1 MILKPHKACDVDLS
15 KLDRVMWIMP
25 KIDGVRALHFNG
37 AFQSRTLK
45 PFPNTHLMAF
55 DWHLLAGLDGELVKG
70 SPTSGFSCRDTT
82 SGTSTINGP
91 RAQDFTWHIFDCVD
105 PKERSAPYA
114 VRYEQARSRV
124 EMLKHVAGFGL
135 ELVPYEIATSVE
147 DVLRLHAQ
155 YVDQGYEGSILR
167 DPQGL
172 YKSGRAT
179 VSESAFLR
187 LKDFIEEEAEVLEVV
202 EGEVNN
208 NVATINKLGYTE
220 RSSHKANKVGN
231 GMVGSLRCRDLK
243 TGQEIMVS
251 AGRLTH
257 EERKYFF
264 ENTAKILGRIA
275 KYRAMPYGKKD
286 LPRFPTFQC
295 FREAFDL

>member
-15 KLDRVMWIMP
+15 KIDREMWIMP
-25 KIDGVRALHFNG
+25 KIDGVRALHING

-45 PFPNTHLMAF
+45 PFPNTHLMAL
-55 DWHLLAGLDGELVKG
+55 DYHQLAGLDGELVKG
-70 SPTSGFSCRDTT
+70 SPTSGFTCRDTT

-91 RAQDFTWHIFDCVD
+91 KAGEFTWHIFDYVD
-105 PKERSAPYA
+105 PKELGAPYA
-114 VRYEQARSRV
+114 VRYELARQRV
-124 EMLKHVAGFGL
+124 SMLSGVVDFGL
-135 ELVPYEIATSVE
+135 EIVPYEIATSVE
-147 DVLRLHAQ
+147 DILRIHAK
-155 YVDQGYEGSILR
+155 YVAQGYEGSILR
-167 DPQGL
+167 DPLGL

-179 VSESAFLR
+179 VSEGAFFR

-202 EGEVNN
+202 EGETNN
-208 NVATINKLGYTE
+208 NEATVNKLGYTE

-231 GMVGSLRCRDLK
+231 GMVGSLRCIDLK
-243 TGQEIMVS
+243 TDQEITVS

-264 ENTAKILGRIA
+264 ENPNQILGRVI

-295 FREAFDL
+295 FRASFDM

>member
-15 KLDRVMWIMP
+15 KIDREMWIMP
-25 KIDGVRALHFNG
+25 KIDGVRALHIND

-45 PFPNTHLMAF
+45 PFPNTHLMAL
-55 DWHLLAGLDGELVKG
+55 DYHQLAGLDGELVKG
-70 SPTSGFSCRDTT
+70 SPTSGFTCRDTT

-91 RAQDFTWHIFDCVD
+91 KAGEFTWHIFDYVD
-105 PKERSAPYA
+105 PKELGAPYA
-114 VRYEQARSRV
+114 VRYELARQRV
-124 EMLKHVAGFGL
+124 SMLSGVVDFGL
-135 ELVPYEIATSVE
+135 EIVPYEIATSVE
-147 DVLRLHAQ
+147 DILRLHAE
-155 YVDQGYEGSILR
+155 YVGQGYEGSILR
-167 DPQGL
+167 DPLGL

-179 VSESAFLR
+179 VSEGAFFR

-202 EGEVNN
+202 EGETNN
-208 NVATINKLGYTE
+208 NEATVNKLGYTE

-231 GMVGSLRCRDLK
+231 GMVGSLRCIDLK
-243 TGQEIMVS
+243 TDQEITVS

-264 ENTAKILGRIA
+264 ENPNQILGRVI

-295 FREAFDL
+295 FRASFDM

>member
-15 KLDRVMWIMP
+15 KIDREMWVMP
-25 KIDGVRALHFNG
+25 KIDGVRALHING

-55 DWHLLAGLDGELVKG
+55 DWHLLAGLDGELVIG
-70 SPTSGFSCRDTT
+70 SPTSGSSCRDTT

-91 RAQDFTWHIFDCVD
+91 RAQDFTWHLFDYID
-105 PKERSAPYA
+105 LRAPYRI
-114 VRYEQARSRV
+114 RYEVARSRV
-124 EMLKHVAGFGL
+124 EMLGGVSDFGL
-135 ELVPYEIATSVE
+135 SLVPYQAATSVE
-147 DVLRLHAQ
+147 DILRLHAQ
-155 YVDQGYEGSILR
+155 HLDQGYEGSILR
-167 DPQGL
+167 DPEGL

-179 VSESAFLR
+179 VAESAFLR

-202 EGEVNN
+202 EGETNN
-208 NVATINKLGYTE
+208 NEATINKLGYTE
-220 RSSHKANKVGN
+220 RSSHKANKAGN

-264 ENTAKILGRIA
+264 ENPGKILGRVA
-275 KYRAMPYGKKD
+275 KYRAMPYGKKS

>member
-15 KLDRVMWIMP
+15 KLDRVMWVMP

-91 RAQDFTWHIFDCVD
+91 RAQDFTWYIFDCVD

-114 VRYEQARSRV
+114 VRYEIARSRV
-124 EMLKHVAGFGL
+124 EMLRDVADFGL
-135 ELVPYEIATSVE
+135 SLVPYEIATSVE

-275 KYRAMPYGKKD
+275 KYRAMPYGKKS

>member
-187 LKDFIEEEAEVLEVV
+187 LKDFIEEEAEVLEVI

-231 GMVGSLRCRDLK
+231 GMMGSLRCRDLK
-243 TGQEIMVS
+243 TDQEIMVS
-251 AGRLTH
+251 AGRSTH
-257 EERKYFF
+257 DERKKFL
-264 ENTAKILGRIA
+264 EHPELIVRKII

-286 LPRFPTFQC
+286 LPRFATLQC
-295 FREAFDL
+295 IRATFDL

>member
-1 MILKPHKACDVDLS
+1 MILKPHKACDAV
-15 KLDRVMWIMP
+15 LDKIKSTMWILP
-25 KIDGVRALHFNG
+25 KIDGVRALHING

-55 DWHLLAGLDGELVKG
+55 DYHLLAGLDGELTKG
-70 SPTSGFSCRDTT
+70 SPTSGFTCRDTT

-105 PKERSAPYA
+105 PRELSAPYA
-114 VRYEQARSRV
+114 VRYELARQRV
-124 EMLKHVAGFGL
+124 SMLSGVVDFGL
-135 ELVPYEIATSVE
+135 EIVPYEIATSIE
-147 DVLRLHAQ
+147 DILRIHAK

-167 DPQGL
+167 NPQGR

-179 VSESAFLR
+179 VSEGAFLR
-187 LKDFIEEEAEVLEVV
+187 LKDFIEEEARVLEVI
-202 EGEVNN
+202 EGETNN
-208 NVATINKLGYTE
+208 NIATINKLGYTE

-231 GMVGSLRCRDLK
+231 GMVGSLRCIDLK
-243 TGQEIMVS
+243 TNQEITVS

-257 EERKYFF
+257 DERKYFF
-264 ENTAKILGRIA
+264 ENPGQITGKII
-275 KYRAMPYGKKD
+275 KYRTMAYGKKD

-295 FREAFDL
+295 FRASFDL

>member
-15 KLDRVMWIMP
+15 KIDREMWVMP
-25 KIDGVRALHFNG
+25 KIDGVRALHING

-45 PFPNTHLMAF
+45 PFPNTNLMAF
-55 DWHLLAGLDGELVKG
+55 DWHLLDGLDGELVIG
-70 SPTSGFSCRDTT
+70 SPTSGSSCRDTT

-91 RAQDFTWHIFDCVD
+91 RAQDFTWHLFDYIN
-105 PKERSAPYA
+105 PKELRAPYK
-114 VRYEQARSRV
+114 VRYEIARSRV
-124 EMLKHVAGFGL
+124 EMLGGVSDFGL
-135 ELVPYEIATSVE
+135 SLVPYQVATSVE
-147 DVLRLHAQ
+147 DILRLHAE
-155 YVDQGYEGSILR
+155 YVGQGYEGSILR

-179 VSESAFLR
+179 VSEGAFLR
-187 LKDFIEEEAEVLEVV
+187 LKDFVEEEAEVLEVI

-231 GMVGSLRCRDLK
+231 GMVGSLRCIDLK
-243 TGQEIMVS
+243 TDQEIMVS
-251 AGRLTH
+251 AGRFTH

-264 ENTAKILGRIA
+264 ENPNQILGRVI

-295 FREAFDL
+295 FRASFDM

>member
-1 MILKPHKACDVDLS
+1 MLRDVAD
-15 KLDRVMWIMP
+15 
-25 KIDGVRALHFNG
+25 
-37 AFQSRTLK
+37 
-45 PFPNTHLMAF
+45 
-55 DWHLLAGLDGELVKG
+55 
-70 SPTSGFSCRDTT
+70 
-82 SGTSTINGP
+82 
-91 RAQDFTWHIFDCVD
+91 
-105 PKERSAPYA
+105 
-114 VRYEQARSRV
+114 
-124 EMLKHVAGFGL
+124 FGL
-135 ELVPYEIATSVE
+135 SLVPYEVATSVE

-187 LKDFIEEEAEVLEVV
+187 LKDFVEEEAEVLEVI

-275 KYRAMPYGKKD
+275 KYRAMPYGKKS

>member
-1 MILKPHKACDVDLS
+1 MILKPHKACDAELD
-15 KLDRVMWIMP
+15 KIDRVMWVMP
-25 KIDGVRALHFNG
+25 KLDGVRALHING

-45 PFPNTHLMAF
+45 PFPNVNLMDF
-55 DWHLLAGLDGELVKG
+55 DYHLLAGLDGELIKG

-82 SGTSTINGP
+82 SGTSTIYGP
-91 RAQDFTWHIFDCVD
+91 PASEFTWHIFDCVN
-105 PKERSAPYA
+105 PQELNAPYS
-114 VRYEQARSRV
+114 VRYELACQRV
-124 EMLKHVAGFGL
+124 GMLKHAAGFGL
-135 ELVPYEIATSVE
+135 EIVPYEIATSVE

-167 DPQGL
+167 DPRGL
-172 YKSGRAT
+172 CKSGRAT
-179 VSESAFLR
+179 VKEGSFLR
-187 LKDFIEEEAEVLEVV
+187 IKDFVEEEAEVLEVI
-202 EGEVNN
+202 EGEANN
-208 NVATINKLGYTE
+208 NVATVNKLGYTE

-243 TGQEIMVS
+243 TNQEIVVS

-257 EERKYFF
+257 DERRHFF
-264 ENTAKILGRIA
+264 ESPGKILGRII

-295 FREAFDL
+295 FRATFDL

>member
-15 KLDRVMWIMP
+15 KLDRVMWVMP

-91 RAQDFTWHIFDCVD
+91 RAQDFTWYIFDCVD

-114 VRYEQARSRV
+114 VRYEIARSRV
-124 EMLKHVAGFGL
+124 EMLRDVADFGL
-135 ELVPYEIATSVE
+135 SLVPYEIATSVE

-187 LKDFIEEEAEVLEVV
+187 LKDFIEEEAEVLEVI

-275 KYRAMPYGKKD
+275 KYRAMPYGKKS

>member
-15 KLDRVMWIMP
+15 KIDREMWIMP
-25 KIDGVRALHFNG
+25 KIDGVRALHING

-45 PFPNTHLMAF
+45 PFPNTHLMAL
-55 DWHLLAGLDGELVKG
+55 DYHQLAGLDGELVKG
-70 SPTSGFSCRDTT
+70 SPTSGFTCRDTT

-91 RAQDFTWHIFDCVD
+91 KAGEFTWHIFDYVD
-105 PKERSAPYA
+105 PKELGAPYA
-114 VRYEQARSRV
+114 VRYELARQRV
-124 EMLKHVAGFGL
+124 SMLSGVVDFGL
-135 ELVPYEIATSVE
+135 EIVPYEIATSVE
-147 DVLRLHAQ
+147 DILRLHAE
-155 YVDQGYEGSILR
+155 YVGQGYEGSILR
-167 DPQGL
+167 DPLGL

-179 VSESAFLR
+179 VSEGAFFR

-202 EGEVNN
+202 EGETNN
-208 NVATINKLGYTE
+208 NEATVNKLGYTE

-231 GMVGSLRCRDLK
+231 GMVGSLRCIDLK
-243 TGQEIMVS
+243 TDQEITVS

-264 ENTAKILGRIA
+264 ENPNQILGRVI

-295 FREAFDL
+295 FRASFDM

>member
-15 KLDRVMWIMP
+15 KLDRVMWVMP

-91 RAQDFTWHIFDCVD
+91 RAQDFTWHVFDYVD

-114 VRYEQARSRV
+114 VRYELARQRV
-124 EMLKHVAGFGL
+124 SMLSGVVDFGL
-135 ELVPYEIATSVE
+135 EIVPYEIATSIE
-147 DVLRLHAQ
+147 DILRIHAK

-167 DPQGL
+167 DPQGR

-179 VSESAFLR
+179 VSEGAFLR
-187 LKDFIEEEAEVLEVV
+187 LKDFIEEEARVLEVI
-202 EGEVNN
+202 EGETNN

-257 EERKYFF
+257 DERKKLFDSQ
-264 ENTAKILGRIA
+264 ELAVGQVI
-275 KYRAMPYGKKD
+275 KYRAMPYGKKN

-295 FREAFDL
+295 FRAPFDM